1 MFRSM
6 RRKNQEIPRE
16 EALHIL
22 KEGSHGVLALSGD
35 DGYPYALP
43 ISYVYDDGRIIF
55 HSALAGHKIDAI
67 RGSDKASFCVVASD
81 DVVPLEYT
89 TKYRSVIVFGRVT
102 IVEDEERRYQDI
114 MKLSLKY
121 AYDDT
126 EEHRKN
132 VIGKSWNSFSI
143 IELEIEHI
151 TGKESST
158 LSRERDSSR
167 R

>member
-1 MFRSM
+1 M

-43 ISYVYDDGRIIF
+43 ISYVYDDCRIIF
-55 HSALAGHKIDAI
+55 HSALVGHKIDAI

-151 TGKESST
+151 TGKESRT
-158 LSRERDSSR
+158 LSMERDSHR
-167 R
+167 

>member
-55 HSALAGHKIDAI
+55 HSALAGHKIDAV
-67 RGSDKASFCVVASD
+67 RRSEKASFCVVASD

-158 LSRERDSSR
+158 LSRERDSR